1 MRRYATVTHVA
12 QTLCSSRSSAREV
25 GTARQ
30 GESSHSPRQIR
41 LGGLARHLRPLPA
54 AAKALDELAANMT
67 RAEIVEAQR
76 MAQEWIP
83 KVNPQPPP

>member
-1 MRRYATVTHVA
+1 
-12 QTLCSSRSSAREV
+12 
-25 GTARQ
+25 
-30 GESSHSPRQIR
+30 
-41 LGGLARHLRPLPA
+41 
-54 AAKALDELAANMT
+54 MT